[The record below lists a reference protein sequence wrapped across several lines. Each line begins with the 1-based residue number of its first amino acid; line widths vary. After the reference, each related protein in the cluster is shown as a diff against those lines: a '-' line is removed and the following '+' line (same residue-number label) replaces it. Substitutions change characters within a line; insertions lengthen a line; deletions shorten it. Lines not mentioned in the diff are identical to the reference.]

1 MFFVNT
7 LIVFFIFLIFYQIFQ
22 AVFGSLEGFQSTT
35 YQPYDTDNPQNAMI
49 LAQKNAG
56 NIEFLKQ
63 QLNSLMSLQKE
74 VTDISSNVVTLN
86 DQVLALTQQQ
96 QSAANDLVGSSPPE
110 VSGVTGEEENTSTIP
125 SDAYT
130 S

>member
-22 AVFGSLEGFQSTT
+22 AVFGSLEGFQSN
-35 YQPYDTDNPQNAMI
+35 YQSYDNDNPQNAMI

-63 QLNSLMSLQKE
+63 QLNSLMGLQKE

-96 QSAANDLVGSSPPE
+96 QSAATDLVGSSPPE
-110 VSGVTGEEENTSTIP
+110 VSGVTDEEEENTSAIP

>member
-22 AVFGSLEGFQSTT
+22 AVFGSLEGFQSS

-56 NIEFLKQ
+56 NIEFLKE

-96 QSAANDLVGSSPPE
+96 QSAATDLVGSSPPE
-110 VSGVTGEEENTSTIP
+110 VSGVTDEEEENTSAIP